1 MVPMFPAIGGIASV
15 LLGESQLSVSL
26 VLGIVLA
33 CFGAYLAFK
42 KNMALDSYKCIAY
55 TPKNLEETSSNFS
68 WWLNISLDVSI

>member
-1 MVPMFPAIGGIASV
+1 MMPMFPAIGGIASV

-42 KNMALDSYKCIAY
+42 KKYGTRLI
-55 TPKNLEETSSNFS
+55 
-68 WWLNISLDVSI
+68 